1 MRQSSKPVNRK
12 NHMTRQKRRAGRRHP
27 LATVALLALGLVFT
41 GGAYAALSA
50 GTVAQAEDDPTSQ
63 QTIDE
68 GEKLFQANCATCH
81 GIDAQG
87 TDTGPSLIGVGAA
100 AVDFQVGTG
109 RMPMQMQGPQA
120 PQKPPQFNDEQ
131 VKQLA
136 YYVASLGPGPEIPAD
151 HLVNGGGDAANG
163 AELFRINCAM
173 CHNVAGAGGALT
185 EGKFAPPLTEV
196 TGVHIYEAM
205 VTGPQNMPVFND
217 LNISPEDKRDIIT
230 YLKYVQDNRSPG
242 GFELGSLGPVSEGL
256 FIWIFGLGT
265 IVAITVWITAKSN

>member
-1 MRQSSKPVNRK
+1 MNRS
-12 NHMTRQKRRAGRRHP
+12 KRRTGRRHP

-41 GGAYAALSA
+41 GGAYAAIST
-50 GTVAQAEDDPTSQ
+50 GTAAQAEAEPNSQ
-63 QTIDE
+63 ETIE
-68 GEKLFQANCATCH
+68 QGKKLFQANCATCH
-81 GIDAQG
+81 GLEAQG
-87 TDTGPSLIGVGAA
+87 TGTGPSLIGVGAA
-100 AVDFQVGTG
+100 SVDFQVGTG

-120 PQKPPQFNDEQ
+120 QQKPPQFTDEQ

-136 YYVASLGPGPEIPAD
+136 YFVASLGPGPDIPAD

-185 EGKFAPPLTEV
+185 EGKFAPPLADV
-196 TGVHIYEAM
+196 SGVHIYEAM

-217 LNISPEDKRDIIT
+217 LNISPEDKRDVIT

-242 GFELGSLGPVSEGL
+242 GFELGSLGPVAEGL
-256 FIWIFGLGT
+256 FIWIFGLGA